1 MRIFLYHIL
10 NYLSIM
16 MRSGSA
22 GCDSTL
28 NILEWAYWVRVL
40 SFEMAATLAVLLF
53 LWPSLVSQHISSV
66 YFI

>member
-16 MRSGSA
+16 TRSGSA
-22 GCDSTL
+22 GRDSTL
-28 NILEWAYWVRVL
+28 NILEGTYWVKIL
-40 SFEMAATLAVLLF
+40 SFEMAATLVVLLF